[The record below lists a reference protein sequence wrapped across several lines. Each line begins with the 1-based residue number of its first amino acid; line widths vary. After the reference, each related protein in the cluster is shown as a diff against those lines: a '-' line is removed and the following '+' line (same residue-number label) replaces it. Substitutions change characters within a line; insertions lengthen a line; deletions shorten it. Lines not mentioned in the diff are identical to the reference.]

1 VSAVIGDLFSPGL
14 YKRTQG
20 RIARQLTFAALAMGA
35 LVGCWSLSQ
44 TLIESG
50 PLLRL
55 GLPALLA
62 AAGLWIAYRVVN
74 IPRFA
79 DFLIAV
85 EAEMNKVS
93 WPSKR
98 ELYRGSAVVLVTML
112 LLAAVLFVYDLFWRW
127 MFADLIDIM

>member
-1 VSAVIGDLFSPGL
+1 MSAVIGEMFNPGL

-20 RIARQLTFAALAMGA
+20 RIARQLTFAALAMGV

-44 TLIESG
+44 TLIENH
-50 PLLRL
+50 PLWRL
-55 GLPALLA
+55 GLPGVLALL
-62 AAGLWIAYRVVN
+62 GLWVSYRIVN

-112 LLAAVLFVYDLFWRW
+112 LLATVLFLYDLFWRW
-127 MFADLIDIM
+127 VFADLLNIM